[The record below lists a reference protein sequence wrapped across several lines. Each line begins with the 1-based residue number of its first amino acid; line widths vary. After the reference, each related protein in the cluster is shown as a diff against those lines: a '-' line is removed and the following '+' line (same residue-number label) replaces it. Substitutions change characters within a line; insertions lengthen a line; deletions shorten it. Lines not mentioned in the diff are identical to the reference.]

1 MSLLTVCAFVSVVVS
16 LLIVFTVCVLVCI
29 GDIMGETETT
39 PLSLMLSH
47 FSDVRE
53 RARILSTDIWRE
65 RFQIYCISE
74 WPTFDVGW
82 PQEGTFH
89 LPIILQVKTVI
100 FRDEPDGHSDQV
112 PYILIWQDMMENP
125 PPWLKPFLPPKAGP
139 TEILALQKAKKETN
153 SMPEAPL
160 HLVFQDSSP
169 EDLILPPPYRAP
181 PPPSAPPLE
190 ASGAAEGAPP
200 LPDER
205 VPVHRPAVGTRGGT
219 HQMAPLPNAGPAD
232 STALPLRSMGPPD
245 ETGKQLMLYWPF
257 STSDLYN
264 WKTPNA
270 KFSDNPRDL
279 IGLLGP
285 VLFTHQPTW
294 EDCQQLLQVLFAT
307 EERERIQVEA
317 QKSVLGEDRQPTQ
330 NPDLR
335 NAAFPL
341 SCPTWDYNSAEG
353 KERPRVHRQ
362 TLMAGLQAAAHKP
375 TNLAKVYDVRQ
386 GKDESPAA
394 FLERVI
400 EAFRQYTPMDPEA
413 PETKAAIIMTFVNQ
427 AAPGIKKKLQRVERL
442 GEKSLQDLVIVA
454 ERVYNNRQSPEE
466 QQTKLSDRQTRNLA
480 KILLA
485 TTMDNPQERRRHFK
499 KLASGTACSTQ
510 EPRPLRL

>member
-1 MSLLTVCAFVSVVVS
+1 
-16 LLIVFTVCVLVCI
+16 
-29 GDIMGETETT
+29 
-39 PLSLMLSH
+39 
-47 FSDVRE
+47 
-53 RARILSTDIWRE
+53 
-65 RFQIYCISE
+65 
-74 WPTFDVGW
+74 
-82 PQEGTFH
+82 
-89 LPIILQVKTVI
+89 
-100 FRDEPDGHSDQV
+100 
-112 PYILIWQDMMENP
+112 
-125 PPWLKPFLPPKAGP
+125 
-139 TEILALQKAKKETN
+139 
-153 SMPEAPL
+153 
-160 HLVFQDSSP
+160 
-169 EDLILPPPYRAP
+169 
-181 PPPSAPPLE
+181 
-190 ASGAAEGAPP
+190 
-200 LPDER
+200 
-205 VPVHRPAVGTRGGT
+205 
-219 HQMAPLPNAGPAD
+219 
-232 STALPLRSMGPPD
+232 
-245 ETGKQLMLYWPF
+245 MLYWPF

-499 KLASGTACSTQ
+499 KLASGTETQ
-510 EPRPLRL
+510 AEGEAGSMHWEPDVGFDPRSPGSRPGPKAGTKPLRHPGIPRLELVNKPLCDCISVGSLAVSWIRDLGHNSENKESANLKLDG